1 MERHIIYKIDAS
13 EKSLGRVASEA
24 AALLRGKGSPDF
36 ERHKDGADTVHVFN
50 VNTIKLTG
58 NKMEQKTYYRHSGYP
73 GGLKETK
80 LKKIM
85 EKDPGDALKRA
96 VYGMLPK
103 NKLRARAMRR
113 FFTHRK
119 EIK

>member
-1 MERHIIYKIDAS
+1 MERKTHTIDAS
-13 EKSLGRVASEA
+13 EKSLGRLASEV

-36 ERHKDGADTVHVFN
+36 ERHKDGNDAVHVFN
-50 VNTIKLTG
+50 LDAVKLTG
-58 NKMEQKTYYRHSGYP
+58 NKIDQKTYYRHSGYP

-103 NKLRARAMRR
+103 NKLRVRAMRR